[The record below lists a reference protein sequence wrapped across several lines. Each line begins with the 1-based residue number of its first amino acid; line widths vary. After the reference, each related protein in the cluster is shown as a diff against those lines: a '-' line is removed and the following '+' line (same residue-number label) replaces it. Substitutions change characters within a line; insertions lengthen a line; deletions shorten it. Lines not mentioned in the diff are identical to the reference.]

1 VWEQL
6 RQSITAKFGGA
17 DALKAALEA
26 DQAGVQALV
35 VGALGFEEVDY
46 FLTAAAPYP
55 PCIDSLVG
63 IRGGQPLR
71 GLWANRGHGSH
82 CD

>member
-1 VWEQL
+1 MWEQL

-35 VGALGFEEVDY
+35 LGALGFEEVDY
-46 FLTAAAPYP
+46 FLTAAAPP
-55 PCIDSLVG
+55 PALIHWWNRWASICVKALVKPK
-63 IRGGQPLR
+63 R
-71 GLWANRGHGSH
+71 WGSSN
-82 CD
+82 